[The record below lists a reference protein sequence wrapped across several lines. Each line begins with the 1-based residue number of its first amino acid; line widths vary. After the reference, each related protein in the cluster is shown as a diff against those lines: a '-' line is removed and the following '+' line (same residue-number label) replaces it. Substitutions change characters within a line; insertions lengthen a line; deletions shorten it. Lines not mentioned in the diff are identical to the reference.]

1 MSCSRPIDAAVLSDY
16 WFELLTDSEAGG
28 VEEHLLTCDECG
40 ARLREV
46 IAIAEGVR
54 KLARE
59 GSLLMVV
66 TDAFLQRAAE
76 QGMRIRQYAPPA
88 GGRVDCTV
96 TAEDDLLIGRLA
108 ANLSAAKQIDLCICN
123 AEGQEKIRLR
133 DIPVHQGRRQRGF
146 PATHR
151 IREGS
156 AIGDD
161 DCPTRCRRRIQ
172 GRAVARRIHIQS
184 YPYDAGSSSLVACH
198 SGGRAIPNSVPS
210 LLKSSEK
217 AVTNASKAGC
227 LRERRNVAAAES
239 ATTVIY

>member
-16 WFELLTDSEAGG
+16 WFALLADSEEGA

-40 ARLREV
+40 QRLREV

-59 GSLLMVV
+59 GSLLMIV
-66 TDAFLQRAAE
+66 TDAFVERAGE

-108 ANLSAAKQIDLCICN
+108 ANLSAARQIDLCICN

-133 DIPVHQGRRQRGF
+133 DIPVHQ
-146 PATHR
+146 
-151 IREGS
+151 
-156 AIGDD
+156 
-161 DCPTRCRRRIQ
+161 
-172 GRAVARRIHIQS
+172 
-184 YPYDAGSSSLVACH
+184 
-198 SGGRAIPNSVPS
+198 
-210 LLKSSEK
+210 
-217 AVTNASKAGC
+217 
-227 LRERRNVAAAES
+227 AAES
-239 ATTVIY
+239 VVFQQPIGYAKAAPSETMIARLVAVDQFNGEQLLGEYTFNHIRTIPGPAAW